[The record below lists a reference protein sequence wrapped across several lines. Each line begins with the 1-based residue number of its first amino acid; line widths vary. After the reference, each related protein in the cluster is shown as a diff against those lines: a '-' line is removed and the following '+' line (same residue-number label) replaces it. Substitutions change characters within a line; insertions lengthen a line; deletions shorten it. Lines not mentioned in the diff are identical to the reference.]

1 MQAVEPPVI
10 AAPAQDDSAGVVE
23 VVGTR
28 AEQVQKIDRRTYR
41 VKDNALSA
49 QSDGLQH
56 LVDVVP
62 RAASQG
68 RVVPSAPGSRVHG
81 IIVHSR
87 YFLVHIHS
95 MHPTQ
100 AIFLI
105 NIKRM
110 PIRCKFFATRTNPS
124 CGRNLLD
131 DGHLSSECGFAAQLA
146 LC

>member
-1 MQAVEPPVI
+1 MTEAVLSV
-10 AAPAQDDSAGVVE
+10 QDLRISFRQE
-23 VVGTR
+23 
-28 AEQVQKIDRRTYR
+28 
-41 VKDNALSA
+41 
-49 QSDGLQH
+49 
-56 LVDVVP
+56 
-62 RAASQG
+62 G
-68 RVVPSAPGSRVHG
+68 RVVPAATDGRVHD

-110 PIRCKFFATRTNPS
+110 PVRCKFFATRTNPS
-124 CGRNLLD
+124 SGRNLLD
-131 DGHLSSECGFAAQLA
+131 DGHLSSECRFAAQLA